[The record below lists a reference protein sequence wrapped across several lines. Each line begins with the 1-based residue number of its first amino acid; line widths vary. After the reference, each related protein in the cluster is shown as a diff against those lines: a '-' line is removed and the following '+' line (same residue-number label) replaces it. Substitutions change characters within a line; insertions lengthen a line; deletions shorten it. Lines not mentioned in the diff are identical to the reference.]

1 MLPQTHWVNPRLI
14 HPGDHIKYSKFGY
27 QKKIIFFVCL
37 FVGCEKKC
45 TVSLHKGFLSFLE
58 PNTIWAKTAAQDHVQ
73 NLQLISMRSL
83 FRNQSDWDSRH
94 VFSSSGDYLC
104 DSFSIVFERT
114 LHLSF
119 LSSKN
124 NIF

>member
-1 MLPQTHWVNPRLI
+1 MVNIVNLV
-14 HPGDHIKYSKFGY
+14 IKRKLSF
-27 QKKIIFFVCL
+27 L
-37 FVGCEKKC
+37 FVYLLVVKKKC